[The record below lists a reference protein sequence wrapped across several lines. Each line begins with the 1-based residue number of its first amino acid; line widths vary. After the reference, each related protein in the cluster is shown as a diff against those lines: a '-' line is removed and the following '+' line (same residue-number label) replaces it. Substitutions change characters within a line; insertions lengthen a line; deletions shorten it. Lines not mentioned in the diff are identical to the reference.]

1 MKKFFK
7 RLLKHRSAQIGGIV
21 VILVILM
28 AIFAPVLAPEGYDRQ
43 NLFRRFEPPSS
54 ETWFGTDQMGREITT
69 RIIWG
74 ARISLMVG
82 TLSVIIG
89 VVGGG
94 FLGLVS
100 GYYGGNLD
108 RFIMG
113 LMEVLLAFPGI
124 LLALT
129 VVAILGPGLT
139 QVMVAVG
146 IARIPQFARLIRGS
160 TLSVREKDYIEAQ
173 RALGSRDSRILFR
186 HILPNVL
193 APVLVMG
200 TLSIGTSILAAAGLS
215 FLGLGAQPPIPDWGG
230 MLSEGRA
237 YLRTAWWV
245 GVFPGIFIMFTV
257 LGFNLLGDGLR
268 DILDPRLQRR

>member
-1 MKKFFK
+1 VKKFFK